1 MAKFSYLNTMTKP
14 KHTCGADPAEFVTV
28 QAGWVD
34 DVVNGER
41 VRYAR
46 MVSIPW
52 VFDKSV
58 VCGYARRAEDQACAH
73 CWRSKA

>member
-1 MAKFSYLNTMTKP
+1 MKLKMKNKRELDAWTK
-14 KHTCGADPAEFVTV
+14 FVTV
-28 QAGWVD
+28 QSGWVNA
-34 DVVNGER
+34 VVNGEH